1 MKHTLYK
8 AFVMALATLLMAV
21 CTGCPVA
28 EVDRLNE
35 LSYRYHY
42 RNLDSTRHYALAALA
57 LAGSY
62 DGGRAEAVNNLAFVD
77 IARMRYADASRRL
90 DSLGSITGNEIELL
104 VGDVQMMRLCQRQSQ
119 NKSFYEYNE
128 RARTRI
134 RRIAGERFALN
145 SHETARFEYAESE
158 YRLVASAYYYYLG
171 LTRQSVSMIHG
182 IDPNGAIRRDT
193 AQLLGYWYNIGSG
206 GIIQGKTQRQTAR
219 EEFDYLVGCY
229 ALARQGGY
237 PYWEAQALQALSEH
251 LQEPR
256 HRQWMI
262 SDNYPSILYVNT
274 DGMPDSL
281 LAGNLAQRSHDMF
294 ARYGDVYQ
302 TAGSL
307 RTLAECY
314 WHIADYGSALA
325 CLKKAL
331 GDKRFVDQAPDL
343 VASIREQLCLV
354 YSAVDDKP
362 NSDRNRNIYL
372 DLQEK
377 TRQDRQLEARAAQ
390 LDRSSMLLNLMIS
403 VVVLAIVAVMSLLMV
418 FARMRR
424 RSDES
429 FSMKKLLEPL
439 RQWQKQGEKENS
451 ARQEHMEEIGEE
463 TEVARLHLQQN
474 RRRNLE
480 QRAKVQLVNSVL
492 PLIDR
497 MVNEVG
503 RLERGM
509 GSPDYISALTDNI
522 NQNNNV
528 LTQWIQMR
536 QGEVSLHIENF
547 PLQQLF
553 DILAHGSMSFKL
565 KGISLT
571 VKPTDTVVKADRV
584 LTLFMLNTIADNAR
598 KFTPEG
604 GQVTIEAKEVAPPIP
619 APNSPPP
626 APTPPLPTPSPY
638 VEISISDNGKGM
650 DEATLA
656 HIFDRTYTGGHG
668 FGLKNCNG
676 IIEKYKKLSRL
687 FSVCA
692 IGAKSKVDTGT
703 RIFFRLPTGK
713 LRTILAVIAVSL
725 ASLMPS
731 PAKASLPAEVPEAD
745 HDAAGM
751 WGNVGAGTRIDNR
764 KAAQFADSAYL
775 SNVMG
780 HYERTV
786 QYADSCL
793 RYISRTDTATLLD
806 ISNETAVAAL
816 ALHRWNLYHASNRF
830 YTHLF
835 REASADSSL
844 PQYVRAMQRNNS
856 NKTVAVVLLVILL
869 LVVFP
874 AYYFLYYRHKLNYKF
889 CVERIRRMNDLLFSD
904 ISDSRKLEGIR
915 QMKDFHKFNLSPE
928 QRQSLNAVVGRIE
941 KALAE
946 SIANRSEQE
955 TQAELAT
962 DELNRLRLDSDKLY
976 ISNSVLD
983 NCLST
988 LKHETMYYPSRI
1000 RQLIDTGGDLQALKE
1015 VVDYY
1020 HDLYAILAEQATRQA
1035 SPQRI
1040 DAETV
1045 GYMLEILKKRNG
1057 GEAISIATRQG
1068 DAAAGSTPSAGYAP
1082 DARYTLVEA
1091 GLGQLKLTPRQ
1102 LTDLFMPS
1110 TVDVNFL
1117 LCRQIVREMGEATNL
1132 RACGISARMAADG
1145 STIVDILM
1153 PRRYAMAINPSIN
1166 TQ

>member
-8 AFVMALATLLMAV
+8 AFVMALATLLIAA
-21 CTGCPVA
+21 CTGRPVA

-35 LSYRYHY
+35 LSYHYHY

-90 DSLGSITGNEIELL
+90 DSLGSITDNEIELL
-104 VGDVQMMRLCQRQSQ
+104 VGDVQMMRLCQRQSR

-134 RRIAGERFALN
+134 RRIASERFALD

-182 IDPNGAIRRDT
+182 IDPNGSIRRDT

-206 GIIQGKTQRQTAR
+206 GIIQGKTQRQTAQ

-251 LQEPR
+251 LQEPMQ
-256 HRQWMI
+256 RQWMI

-281 LAGNLAQRSHDMF
+281 LAGNLAQRSHDLF

-331 GDKRFVDQAPDL
+331 DDKRFVDQAPDL

-390 LDRSSMLLNLMIS
+390 LDRSSMLLNLMIG
-403 VVVLAIVAVMSLLMV
+403 VVVLAIVSVISLLMV

-503 RLERGM
+503 RLERGI

-553 DILAHGSMSFKL
+553 DILAHGSMRFKL
-565 KGISLT
+565 KGISLM
-571 VKPTDTVVKADRV
+571 VKPTDAVVKADRV

-604 GQVTIEAKEVAPPIP
+604 GLVTIEAKAVA
-619 APNSPPP
+619 A
-626 APTPPLPTPSPY
+626 PLPTPNSQLQTPNSKLLTPNSQLPTATPY
-638 VEISISDNGKGM
+638 VEISVSDNGKGM
-650 DEATLA
+650 DEATLS

-687 FSVCA
+687 FSACA
-692 IGAKSKVDTGT
+692 IGAKSKVGKGT
-703 RIFFRLPTGK
+703 SIFFRLPQGK
-713 LRTILAVIAVSL
+713 MRTIVAAIAISL
-725 ASLMPS
+725 S
-731 PAKASLPAEVPEAD
+731 SLPAEVLATDYDTAD
-745 HDAAGM
+745 M
-751 WGNVGAGTRIDNR
+751 WNNVGAGTHINNR

-793 RYISRTDTATLLD
+793 HYVSRSDTATLLD

-816 ALHRWNLYHASNRF
+816 ALHRWNLYHASNHF

-889 CVERIRRMNDLLFSD
+889 CVERIRRMNDLLLSD

-915 QMKDFHKFNLSPE
+915 QMKDLHKFNLSPE
-928 QRQSLNAVVGRIE
+928 QRQSLNTVVGRIE

-955 TQAELAT
+955 TQTELAT

-976 ISNSVLD
+976 VSNSVLD

-1000 RQLIDTGGDLQALKE
+1000 RQLIDTGGDLLALKE

-1020 HDLYAILAEQATRQA
+1020 HDLYAILAEQATRQV

-1040 DAETV
+1040 DAKTV
-1045 GYMLEILKKRNG
+1045 SYMLEILRKRNG
-1057 GEAISIATRQG
+1057 GAAINVAMMQG
-1068 DAAAGSTPSAGYAP
+1068 GAPYAGGTPSVGYAP
-1082 DARYTLVEA
+1082 DARYTLVEV
-1091 GLGQLKLTPRQ
+1091 GMGQLKLTTRQ
-1102 LTDLFMPS
+1102 LTDLFTPS

-1132 RACGISARMAADG
+1132 RACGISARMSADG

-1153 PRRYAMAINPSIN
+1153 PKRYSIAINPSIN